1 MGSVVSS
8 TADILAIL
16 GGATTLVLGV
26 FGAVRLSRCQNVRC
40 CWGCIDLVNKPLA
53 ASADTALASTKSA
66 QPSPPLRASSS
77 ETDLAAASAV

>member
-26 FGAVRLSRCQNVRC
+26 FGAIRLSRCQNVRC
-40 CWGCIDLVNKPLA
+40 CWGCIDLVNKPIA
-53 ASADTALASTKSA
+53 ASTDTALASTKSA